1 MIQMIRKEP
10 YRVAVW
16 GAGDVGS
23 VCIREAL
30 RRDDL
35 SVVGALV
42 YNEKKDGLDIG
53 TLVGKEPIGV
63 RATRDVDAFLAI
75 DCDVVLYTALD
86 FPGGP
91 AEQDFITLLKAGKN
105 VVTSLPY
112 NYLSYRCQEL
122 KQAIESAALEG
133 GATFY
138 ASGVNPDFIGH
149 RYVLLQTG
157 LSNEVDSINIEEY
170 FDCEDQENTGTLEII
185 GLGGDPNAAM
195 DEQSPALFYQRQYWF
210 QMIQQ
215 MADSMGVE
223 LSKIEAACY
232 SEPAPETIVTPCMAV
247 EKGRVAS
254 VAYESIG
261 YIGEKPFITMR
272 VGWYL
277 TELMKPKH
285 VNGTT
290 EWIITIEGRPST
302 RCVLEVAP
310 SFLTDCKAI
319 EGDPAA
325 PGYFAFAVCLVQGI
339 PAAVAHPPGVKQ
351 TDLPP
356 IHWRKDM
363 RMITESNKHM
373 YL

>member
-170 FDCEDQENTGTLEII
+170 FEMTCCSD
-185 GLGGDPNAAM
+185 A
-195 DEQSPALFYQRQYWF
+195 
-210 QMIQQ
+210 
-215 MADSMGVE
+215 
-223 LSKIEAACY
+223 
-232 SEPAPETIVTPCMAV
+232 
-247 EKGRVAS
+247 KGNRLNS
-254 VAYESIG
+254 
-261 YIGEKPFITMR
+261 
-272 VGWYL
+272 L
-277 TELMKPKH
+277 
-285 VNGTT
+285 
-290 EWIITIEGRPST
+290 
-302 RCVLEVAP
+302 
-310 SFLTDCKAI
+310 
-319 EGDPAA
+319 
-325 PGYFAFAVCLVQGI
+325 
-339 PAAVAHPPGVKQ
+339 
-351 TDLPP
+351 
-356 IHWRKDM
+356 
-363 RMITESNKHM
+363 
-373 YL
+373 